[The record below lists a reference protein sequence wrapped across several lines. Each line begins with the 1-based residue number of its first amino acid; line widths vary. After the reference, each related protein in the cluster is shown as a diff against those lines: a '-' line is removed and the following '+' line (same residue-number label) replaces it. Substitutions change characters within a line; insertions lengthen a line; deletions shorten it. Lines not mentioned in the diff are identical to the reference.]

1 MEKLAWLALLIKN
14 LQSIYCQLKAL
25 VYSLKFTDK
34 LLTAKHSNSLLAS
47 ESLIIMSSTDFTE
60 KLQNL
65 MLLVGIDSFKA
76 LGKTSGVSE
85 RQILR
90 IRRGE
95 LHQMRVEVLWA
106 LAQVLQISLNELI
119 ATFSTL
125 NIPDSRTISQTKN
138 SNNQQF
144 ANENTNTQSLELES
158 LQQEI
163 ATLKQEYLRVQQQ
176 LKEQKYS
183 LLQEF
188 QLSSLQSLESLLL
201 QFPSAAQKA
210 RENPKLAAVN
220 LLPLVQKPLEKL
232 LSGWGIETIA
242 AVGAEIPYNPQEHQL
257 LEGKVEPG
265 DTVKVRYIGYRQAEK
280 LLYRAKVIP
289 L

>member
-1 MEKLAWLALLIKN
+1 
-14 LQSIYCQLKAL
+14 
-25 VYSLKFTDK
+25 
-34 LLTAKHSNSLLAS
+34 
-47 ESLIIMSSTDFTE
+47 MSSTDFTE

-95 LHQMRVEVLWA
+95 LHQMRVEVLLA
-106 LAQVLQISLNELI
+106 LAKVLQISLNELI
-119 ATFSTL
+119 ATFSPL
-125 NIPDSRTISQTKN
+125 NIPDFRTNSQTEN
-138 SNNQQF
+138 YTNQQF
-144 ANENTNTQSLELES
+144 ANEKSHTQSLELES

-176 LKEQKYS
+176 LEEQKYL

-257 LEGKVEPG
+257 LEGNVEPG

>member
-1 MEKLAWLALLIKN
+1 
-14 LQSIYCQLKAL
+14 
-25 VYSLKFTDK
+25 
-34 LLTAKHSNSLLAS
+34 
-47 ESLIIMSSTDFTE
+47 MSPTDFTE

-76 LGKTSGVSE
+76 LGKNSGVSE

-95 LHQMRVEVLWA
+95 LHQMRVEVLLA
-106 LAQVLQISLNELI
+106 LAEVLQISLNELI
-119 ATFSTL
+119 ATFSPI
-125 NIPDSRTISQTKN
+125 NIPDSRTISQIEN
-138 SNNQQF
+138 YSNQQL
-144 ANENTNTQSLELES
+144 TDQKPKIQSLEL
-158 LQQEI
+158 LQQEVAI
-163 ATLKQEYLRVQQQ
+163 LQQEYLRLQQQ
-176 LKEQKYS
+176 LEEQKYS

-188 QLSSLQSLESLLL
+188 KLSSLQSLESLLL

-232 LSGWGIETIA
+232 LSEWGIETIA

-257 LEGKVEPG
+257 LEGNIEPG

-280 LLYRAKVIP
+280 LLYRAKVVP